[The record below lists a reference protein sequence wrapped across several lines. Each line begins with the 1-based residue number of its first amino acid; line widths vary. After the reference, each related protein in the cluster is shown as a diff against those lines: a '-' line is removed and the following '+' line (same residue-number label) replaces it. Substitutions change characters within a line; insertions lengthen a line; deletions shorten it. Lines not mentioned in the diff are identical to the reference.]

1 MSKQNSYVWELSY
14 KHGVGYD
21 VGERLVD
28 SSSYS
33 QQEASFLF
41 QAMCGEI
48 YNALIGDSGKATDV
62 ARIMGSCQ
70 TCSLQSS
77 SYEALRKSSKFR
89 VTPLATLAS
98 PALGGSGD
106 TWQWSFGGDL
116 CFLLF
121 HFLTSLW
128 QPQGQE
134 SAVAHVIP
142 DSALCLPGLGTA
154 EFKSEFLPVLMGHA
168 FNPSI

>member
-1 MSKQNSYVWELSY
+1 MMSGRGLWIPRRTRSR
-14 KHGVGYD
+14 KHH
-21 VGERLVD
+21 
-28 SSSYS
+28 SSSRLCVERS
-33 QQEASFLF
+33 TMPRLGTQKRPQIWLVSWGAVKLVHCRAVPMKLWGSDPVLF
-41 QAMCGEI
+41 R
-48 YNALIGDSGKATDV
+48 LWVS
-62 ARIMGSCQ
+62 
-70 TCSLQSS
+70 
-77 SYEALRKSSKFR
+77 SSKFR

-106 TWQWSFGGDL
+106 SWQWSFGGDL

-154 EFKSEFLPVLMGHA
+154 EFKSEFLPALMGHA